1 MTTPR
6 PPRMALRLLE
16 NFLPDDAREAVIG
29 DLTESWERDVAGRRR
44 FARLRFWRETI
55 QALVTLQTMPA
66 NITAFTPP
74 SRESWTQSFVA
85 DLRHAMRG
93 MSRAPGFALL
103 STTTLGVA
111 IAASA
116 TLLSVAA
123 PLLFQVV
130 PYPSPDRLVMI
141 NERATDGGSSNLGYP
156 TYLDLRAGARSL
168 ERSAAF
174 GTWEPTL
181 FADGEGERL
190 RGLRVTSEFFR
201 TLGVQPSIGRD
212 FLTEEDMPDRNQVV
226 ILSHGLWQRRFASDT
241 GIVGRTID
249 LGYTRPVVI
258 GVLPASFENVLDP
271 TSQLYRVLGYTSS
284 DAGPGCRSCRHLRAI
299 ARLREGI
306 SRDGAQRDLD
316 LVMRRMA
323 GEHPAIYRGNGTV
336 VEAMSDRATKGTR
349 AIFLVTI
356 GAVALLLL
364 IAAANVVNLQLARAA
379 RRDEEFAVRAALGAG
394 RGRIARQL
402 LAEGLVIALIG
413 GIAGIVL
420 AGLALPSL
428 VAQLPA
434 TLPRLESVRLDWQV
448 LVLIAGLVM
457 LLAVAI
463 GLIPAAQAGRRPLIA
478 GIRAGGARGGG
489 APHHRTRAGIVV
501 AEIALA
507 MMLVVGAALLGRT
520 LVGLLS
526 VDLGFDAGNLVT
538 MSVQEAGP
546 RYDSASAVFAHHDA
560 VREAVARVPGVV
572 GVGLTSQLPL
582 GGNMDRYGIRDR
594 DFAARDPE
602 RGLDAERYA
611 VSADYMRAMKIQMLR
626 GRAFAED
633 EVRDTASRVVI
644 VSDAL
649 ASRMWPGQE
658 ALGRYISIGGAPPG
672 EQPAFFRV
680 IGVAAAT
687 RHEGLDRGAAAQ
699 VYVPERQWR
708 WPETTMTLV
717 ARVNGKPELSL
728 HSILDAARSVDPTQP
743 VLRVATMEQVVS
755 RSIGQRR
762 LGMVLF
768 VSFSAMA
775 LLLAA
780 AGIYGVLAGSVTER
794 TREFGVR
801 AAFGASPAAIT
812 ALVLRDGAVMTGA
825 GLAIGGAG
833 AMLLSRYLR
842 ALLYGVE
849 ARDPLSI
856 ALGVAAITLVALVA
870 CIVPA
875 RRATQADPV
884 TALRAD

>member
-1 MTTPR
+1 MTAPC
-6 PPRMALRLLE
+6 PPRVAVRLLE
-16 NFLPDDAREAVIG
+16 NFLPEDARDAVIG
-29 DLTESWERDVAGRRR
+29 DLSEGWERDISDRRA
-44 FARLRFWRETI
+44 FPRLRFWRETFH
-55 QALVTLQTMPA
+55 ALVTLQTMPA
-66 NITAFTPP
+66 NITAYAPA
-74 SRESWTQSFVA
+74 SRESRTQSFVA
-85 DLRHAMRG
+85 DLRHAIRG

-103 STTTLGVA
+103 STATLAVA

-116 TLLSVAA
+116 TLLSVAN
-123 PLLFQVV
+123 PLLFQVI
-130 PYPSPDRLVMI
+130 PYPSADRLVMV
-141 NERATDGGSSNLGYP
+141 NERAPDGGTSNLGYP

-174 GTWEPTL
+174 ATWEPTL
-181 FADGEGERL
+181 FDDGEGERL
-190 RGLRVTSEFFR
+190 RGLRVTPEFFR
-201 TLGVQPSIGRD
+201 TLGIQPSIGRD
-212 FLTEEDMPDRNQVV
+212 FLAEEDTPDRNQVV
-226 ILSHGLWQRRFASDT
+226 ILSHGLWQRRFASDR
-241 GIVGRTID
+241 GIIGRAID
-249 LGYTRPVVI
+249 LGYTRPVVV

-271 TSQLYRVLGYTSS
+271 TSQLYRVLGYTANDS
-284 DAGPGCRSCRHLRAI
+284 GPGCRSCRHLRAI
-299 ARLREGI
+299 ARLRGGVT
-306 SRDGAQRDLD
+306 RDAAQRELD
-316 LVMRRMA
+316 VVMQRITD
-323 GEHPAIYRGNGTV
+323 EHPATYRGKGTV
-336 VEAMSDRATKGTR
+336 VEGMSERATKGTR

-402 LAEGLVIALIG
+402 LAEGLVVAVIG
-413 GIAGIVL
+413 GVAGMVL

-428 VAQLPA
+428 VSQLPA
-434 TLPRLESVRLDWQV
+434 TLPRLESVQLDWQV
-448 LVLIAGLVM
+448 LSLIAVLVM

-489 APHHRTRAGIVV
+489 TPHHRTRAGIVV

-526 VDLGFDAGNLVT
+526 VDLGFDADNLVT

-546 RYDSASAVFAHHDA
+546 RYDSARTVFAHHDA
-560 VREAVARVPGVV
+560 VREAVARVPGVA

-594 DFAARDPE
+594 DHATLDPD

-611 VSADYMRAMKIQMLR
+611 VSADYMRTMKIRMLR
-626 GRAFAED
+626 GRAFTED

-649 ASRMWPGQE
+649 AGRMWPGQD
-658 ALGRYISIGGAPPG
+658 AIGRYISVGGAPPG
-672 EQPAFFRV
+672 EQPPYFRV

-717 ARVNGKPELSL
+717 ARVTGDPA
-728 HSILDAARSVDPTQP
+728 HFIAAVFDAARSVDPTQP
-743 VLRVATMEQVVS
+743 VLRVATMEQVVT

-762 LGMVLF
+762 LGMILF
-768 VSFSAMA
+768 ASFGAMA

-780 AGIYGVLAGSVTER
+780 AGIYGVLSGAVTER

-801 AAFGASPAAIT
+801 AAFGATPAAIT
-812 ALVLRDGAVMTGA
+812 ALVLRYGAALTAA
-825 GLAIGGAG
+825 GIAIGGAG
-833 AMLLSRYLR
+833 ALLLSRYLR
-842 ALLYGVE
+842 SLLYGVDV
-849 ARDPLSI
+849 RDPASI
-856 ALGVAAITLVALVA
+856 ALAVAAITLVALAA
-870 CIVPA
+870 CVIPA
-875 RRATQADPV
+875 RRATRADPV

>member
-1 MTTPR
+1 MTHPR
-6 PPRMALRLLE
+6 PPRAALRLLE
-16 NFLPDDAREAVIG
+16 TFLPDDARDAVIG
-29 DLTESWERDVAGRRR
+29 DLTESWERDVSDRRHLR
-44 FARLRFWRETI
+44 RLRFWRESI
-55 QALVTLQTMPA
+55 QALITLQTMPEH
-66 NITAFTPP
+66 ITAYTPP

-85 DLRHAMRG
+85 DLRHAIRG
-93 MSRAPGFALL
+93 MSRAPGFAVL
-103 STTTLGVA
+103 STATLAVA

-116 TLLSVAA
+116 TLLSVAN
-123 PLLFQVV
+123 PLLFQVI
-130 PYPSPDRLVMI
+130 PYPSAHRLVMI
-141 NERATDGGSSNLGYP
+141 NERAPDGGSSNLGYP
-156 TYLDLRAGARSL
+156 TYLDLRTAARSL

-174 GTWEPTL
+174 GTWEPTM

-201 TLGVQPSIGRD
+201 TLGIQPSIGRD
-212 FLTEEDMPDRNQVV
+212 FLAEEDMPDRNQVV
-226 ILSHGLWQRRFASDT
+226 ILSHGLWQRRFASDSAV
-241 GIVGRTID
+241 IGRTID
-249 LGYTRPVVI
+249 LGYTKPIIV

-271 TSQLYRVLGYTSS
+271 TSQVYRVLGYTAN

-299 ARLREGI
+299 GRLR
-306 SRDGAQRDLD
+306 DGVTREAAQRELD
-316 LVMRRMA
+316 VVMRRIA
-323 GEHPAIYRGNGTV
+323 GEHPAIYRGTGTV
-336 VEAMSDRATKGTR
+336 VEAMAERATKGTR

-402 LAEGLVIALIG
+402 LAEGLVVAVIG
-413 GIAGIVL
+413 GAVGMAL

-448 LVLIAGLVM
+448 LVVIAALVM
-457 LLAVAI
+457 LLGVAI

-489 APHHRTRAGIVV
+489 APHHRTRAGIVI
-501 AEIALA
+501 AEVALA
-507 MMLVVGAALLGRT
+507 MMLVVGAGLLGRT

-526 VDLGFDAGNLVT
+526 VDPGFDAGNLVT

-546 RYDSASAVFAHHDA
+546 RYDSATAIFAHHDA
-560 VREAVARVPGVV
+560 VREAVSRVPGVG

-582 GGNMDRYGIRDR
+582 GGNMDQYGIRDR
-594 DFAARDPE
+594 DFATLDPD

-611 VSADYMRAMKIQMLR
+611 VSADYMRAMKIRLVR
-626 GRAFAED
+626 GRGFAED
-633 EVRDTASRVVI
+633 EVRDTASRAVI

-649 ASRMWPGQE
+649 ANRMWPGQE
-658 ALGRYISIGGAPPG
+658 PIGRYISIGGAPPG
-672 EQPAFFRV
+672 EQPPYFRV
-680 IGVAAAT
+680 IGVVGAT
-687 RHEGLDRGAAAQ
+687 HHAGLDRGAAPQ

-717 ARVNGKPELSL
+717 ARVSGDPEQF
-728 HSILDAARSVDPTQP
+728 IQAVFDAARSVDPTQP
-743 VLRVATMEQVVS
+743 VLRVATMEQVVA

-762 LGMVLF
+762 LGMTLF

-801 AAFGASPAAIT
+801 AAFGATPASIT
-812 ALVLRDGAVMTGA
+812 RLVLRDGAVLTAA
-825 GLAIGGAG
+825 GLAIGGAS
-833 AMLLSRYLR
+833 ALLLSRYLR

-849 ARDPLSI
+849 AWDPVSI
-856 ALGVAAITLVALVA
+856 ALAVAAITLVALAA

-875 RRATQADPV
+875 RRATRTDPV

>member
-1 MTTPR
+1 MMAPR
-6 PPRMALRLLE
+6 PPRLALQLLE
-16 NFLPDDAREAVIG
+16 TFLPEDARDAVIG
-29 DLTESWERDVAGRRR
+29 DLTESWERDLAARRR
-44 FARLRFWRETI
+44 FVWLRFWRESI
-55 QALVTLQTMPA
+55 HALTTLQTMPA
-66 NITAFTPP
+66 DIAAYRP
-74 SRESWTQSFVA
+74 SSHESWAQSFVA
-85 DLRHAMRG
+85 DVRHATRG
-93 MSRAPGFALL
+93 LSRTPGFALL
-103 STTTLGVA
+103 STVTLAVA

-116 TLLSVAA
+116 TLLSVAN

-141 NERATDGGSSNLGYP
+141 NERAPDGGTSNLGYP

-168 ERSAAF
+168 GRSAAF
-174 GTWEPTL
+174 GTWEPTM
-181 FADGEGERL
+181 FGDGEGERL
-190 RGLRVTSEFFR
+190 RGLRVTTDFFR

-212 FLTEEDMPDRNQVV
+212 FLDEEDMPDRNQVV
-226 ILSHGLWQRRFASDT
+226 ILSHGLWQRRFASDSAV
-241 GIVGRTID
+241 IGRTID
-249 LGYTRPVVI
+249 LGYSKPIIV

-271 TSQLYRVLGYTSS
+271 TSQVYRVLGYTANE
-284 DAGPGCRSCRHLRAI
+284 AGPGCRSCRHLRAI
-299 ARLREGI
+299 GRLR
-306 SRDGAQRDLD
+306 DGVTREAAQRDLD
-316 LVMRRMA
+316 IVMRRIA

-336 VEAMSDRATKGTR
+336 VEAMSERATKGTR

-402 LAEGLVIALIG
+402 LAEGLVVAVIG
-413 GIAGIVL
+413 GAAGMVL

-428 VAQLPA
+428 AAQLPA
-434 TLPRLESVRLDWQV
+434 TLPRLESVQLDWQV
-448 LVLIAGLVM
+448 LVFIAALVM
-457 LLAVAI
+457 LLGVAI
-463 GLIPAAQAGRRPLIA
+463 GLIPAVQAGRRPLMA

-489 APHHRTRAGIVV
+489 TPHHRTRTGIVV
-501 AEIALA
+501 AEVAVA

-526 VDLGFDAGNLVT
+526 VDLGFDADNLVT

-582 GGNMDRYGIRDR
+582 GGNMDQYGIRDR
-594 DFAARDPE
+594 DYATLDPG

-611 VSADYMRAMKIQMLR
+611 VSADYLRAMQIRLVR
-626 GRAFAED
+626 GQAFTED
-633 EVRDTASRVVI
+633 EIRDTASRVVI

-649 ASRMWPGQE
+649 AGRMWPGQDPI
-658 ALGRYISIGGAPPG
+658 GRYISIGGAPPG
-672 EQPAFFRV
+672 EQPPYFRV

-687 RHEGLDRGAAAQ
+687 RHAGLDRGASPQ

-717 ARVNGKPELSL
+717 ARVSGDPERFLDA
-728 HSILDAARSVDPTQP
+728 IFDAARSVDPTQP
-743 VLRVATMEQVVS
+743 VLRVATMEQVVT

-762 LGMVLF
+762 LGMILF
-768 VSFSAMA
+768 VSFGAMA

-780 AGIYGVLAGSVTER
+780 AGIYGVLAGSVAER

-801 AAFGASPAAIT
+801 AAFGATPAAIT
-812 ALVLRDGAVMTGA
+812 ALVLRDGAVLTAA
-825 GLAIGGAG
+825 GLAMGGAG
-833 AMLLSRYLR
+833 ALLLSRYLR
-842 ALLYGVE
+842 ALLYGVS
-849 ARDPLSI
+849 AWDPTSIILS
-856 ALGVAAITLVALVA
+856 VAAIALVALAA

-875 RRATQADPV
+875 HRATRTDPV